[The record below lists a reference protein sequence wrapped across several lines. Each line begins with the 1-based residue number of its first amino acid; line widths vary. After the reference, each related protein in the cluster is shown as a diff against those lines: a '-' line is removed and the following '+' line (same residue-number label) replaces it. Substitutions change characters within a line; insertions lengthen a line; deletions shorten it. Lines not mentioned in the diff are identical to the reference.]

1 VKWAPREKDL
11 RLSNALHSALLEDPT
26 LADFGAAE
34 VWRTRLPG
42 ETAQAVAEATVS
54 LRDVPVEALQDL
66 GFEAPESAVI
76 DVSVLDGLPPDAS
89 LLDAEAFDPSLLGAT
104 LLDGSV
110 LADATALDA
119 GLPEST
125 SQLPVCERPASMRG
139 VVGSSP
145 SLVDVFAVVD
155 RVADTNCT
163 VLITGESGTGKELVA
178 RAVHAQSPRAN
189 RPFVAVNCGAIPEAL
204 LESELF
210 GHARGAFTGAHQ
222 TKQGRIGAA
231 EKGTLFLDEIGELS
245 FGLQVKLL
253 RVLQCR
259 EYSPVGDTR
268 VLKADVRIVAATNM
282 DLEKAVNEG
291 KFRQDLYYRLNV
303 IMLHVPELKRRA
315 SDIPELVL
323 HFMAVARQKTGR
335 QVTQI
340 SRAAMQLLNDH
351 SWPGNVREL
360 ENTIERAM
368 LLCAGDRIE
377 PLDLPVRV
385 RGLGN
390 PGGNSVKLP
399 DLGIDL
405 RAAVE
410 TYENDLIRQ
419 ALDRTGW
426 NKNRAANLLKLNRTT
441 LVEMM
446 KRKRIAPRAA

>member
-1 VKWAPREKDL
+1 
-11 RLSNALHSALLEDPT
+11 LLDAPT
-26 LADFGAAE
+26 LTDLDSADSWSTELPEGAA
-34 VWRTRLPG
+34 R
-42 ETAQAVAEATVS
+42 AVAEATVA
-54 LRDVPVEALQDL
+54 LRDVPVELLQDL
-66 GFEAPESAVI
+66 GPTPPSEAFEAAPVESGV
-76 DVSVLDGLPPDAS
+76 
-89 LLDAEAFDPSLLGAT
+89 
-104 LLDGSV
+104 
-110 LADATALDA
+110 
-119 GLPEST
+119 
-125 SQLPVCERPASMRG
+125 QLSPRERPASMRG
-139 VVGSSP
+139 VVGSSQ

-178 RAVHAQSPRAN
+178 RGVHSQSPRAN
-189 RPFVAVNCGAIPEAL
+189 GPFVAVNCGAIPEAL

-222 TKQGRIGAA
+222 NKMGRIGAA

-253 RVLQCR
+253 RVLQSR

-268 VLKADVRIVAATNM
+268 VLKADVRVVAATNM
-282 DLEKAVNEG
+282 DLENAVNEG

-315 SDIPELVL
+315 SDIPELVT
-323 HFMAVARQKTGR
+323 HFMTTARLKTGR

-340 SRAAMQLLNDH
+340 SRAAMQLLTDH
-351 SWPGNVREL
+351 TWPGNVREL

-368 LLCAGDRIE
+368 LLCAGERIE

-390 PGGNSVKLP
+390 PGGNSPKLP

-410 TYENDLIRQ
+410 SYENDLIRQ